1 MIRPRCRH
9 ARRFVRLVAG
19 PLAAGAMLA
28 GRGLAEPV
36 VTPLVPDVP
45 DVGDLTISANGQTAL
60 AIDGGRG
67 AVVAFDP
74 ARPGPHRDVIA
85 APGDGVPMPVAVAC
99 MPGDVVVAVCVDRG
113 TWSLRSFRLRPG
125 GPADPAEPLQTLPIG
140 NAASPATGVGV
151 VVSSVRDWLV
161 IAGLPAPLPP
171 VQRTLFAGVGLRPLA
186 AAAAAVDEGWRPVAA
201 AVSPADE
208 LVLVEQPRD
217 ADATSWVSFFDATGR
232 RLLRLDTGLPRVR
245 DAAFDRGAGRL
256 WVVAGVP
263 ADDTHPEGL
272 WRLDAELR
280 EGVQAVR
287 PACVVRLADPRAV
300 VAAAE
305 EALLVATGEP
315 GRSVVRIDSRSGRLE
330 QGPNTPDEEP
340 PR

>member
-1 MIRPRCRH
+1 MIRPRCRR
-9 ARRFVRLVAG
+9 ALLLVRLVAA
-19 PLAAGAMLA
+19 PLAAVVLLA

-36 VTPLVPDVP
+36 VTPLVADGADVR
-45 DVGDLTISANGQTAL
+45 DLAISANGQTAL
-60 AIDGGRG
+60 ALDGGRG

-74 ARPGPHRDVIA
+74 TRPGPPREVIA
-85 APGDGVPMPVAVAC
+85 APGDGVPMPVAVGC
-99 MPGDVVVAVCVDRG
+99 MPGDIVAAVCVDRG
-113 TWSLRSFRLRPG
+113 DWSLRSFRLRPG
-125 GPADPAEPLQTLPIG
+125 GPADPAEPLQTLPLG
-140 NAASPATGVGV
+140 QAASPAGPAV

-161 IAGLPAPLPP
+161 VAGLPAPLPP

-186 AAAAAVDEGWRPVAA
+186 PAAAGVDEGWRSVAA

-217 ADATSWVSFFDATGR
+217 PAATAWVSFFDAAGR
-232 RLLRLDTGLPRVR
+232 RLLRLDTGLLRVR

-263 ADDTHPEGL
+263 DADAHPAGL

-280 EGVQAVR
+280 EGVQSVR
-287 PACVVRLADPRAV
+287 PTCVVRLADPRAV

-315 GRSVVRIDSRSGRLE
+315 GRAVVRIDHRRGRAE
-330 QGPNTPDEEP
+330 QDETTTDEEP
-340 PR
+340 TR